1 MDRNAV
7 AYIEGEVMDEKKNDI
22 VFPTVLECDGVYVRV
37 NRNGKYISRCFSD
50 LTKIE
55 QEQFLAT
62 LDIEGLKR
70 LCQILSMALR
80 NLQE

>member
-1 MDRNAV
+1 
-7 AYIEGEVMDEKKNDI
+7 MDEKNNI
-22 VFPTVLECDGVYVRV
+22 VFPTALERDGVYVRV
-37 NRNGKYISRCFSD
+37 NRNGKYINRCFSD

-80 NLQE
+80 NLQA